1 VALVHFG
8 SADAISQMANE
19 ELFFKDNGDPIRN
32 RQSSLEGLHADD
44 GVYWFVVRRI
54 WHRFVTG
61 VAAQRKFRKPK
72 EFNGGERG
80 IRTRWKAE

>member
-1 VALVHFG
+1 MSMRRGLRAQRIQDRG
-8 SADAISQMANE
+8 Q
-19 ELFFKDNGDPIRN
+19 
-32 RQSSLEGLHADD
+32 QSLMQLSPSLEGLHADD